1 MACYHGVLSDGVV
14 ALLQVLQLQ
23 LCDVVLRHLGAL
35 HADGVQQGI
44 VAEDLL
50 VQQLRGNDHGKHCAV
65 NDYLLSGNVR
75 EMSGNGDSSPL
86 REYQYQ

>member
-1 MACYHGVLSDGVV
+1 VSFANNLACICDGETSALAVACYHGVLSDGVV

-35 HADGVQQGI
+35 HADGVQQGT

-50 VQQLRGNDHGKHCAV
+50 VQQLRGTTT
-65 NDYLLSGNVR
+65 GNTV
-75 EMSGNGDSSPL
+75 L
-86 REYQYQ
+86 